1 MKMFNTDQPV
11 TDVVEIKSTNP
22 ISTCLVEVEEVE
34 LSKPRVIRGDL
45 GFPFVIHLPR
55 TFFEELTPLVRS
67 NIRKAGVKIES
78 RAPLFMRT
86 DIAYVRLG
94 FVYGDSVSA
103 TGLMRILEEKY
114 NALLCYKNW
123 L

>member
-1 MKMFNTDQPV
+1 MFNTDQPV

-55 TFFEELTPLVRS
+55 TFFEELTPPVRS